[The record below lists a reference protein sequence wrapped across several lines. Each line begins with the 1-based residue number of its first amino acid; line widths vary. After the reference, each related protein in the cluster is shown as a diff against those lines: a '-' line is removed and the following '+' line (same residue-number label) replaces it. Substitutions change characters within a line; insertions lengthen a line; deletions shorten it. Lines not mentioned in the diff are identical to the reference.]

1 MPANDPKRTSGLTV
15 AEAGC
20 AISPSPALGR
30 KVLALVFA
38 QGVFSGGHLQRR
50 EFITVIG
57 GVAAAGACPLAARA
71 QQPAMPVI
79 GFLHLTSLELTREN
93 LASFRRGLGE
103 TGYIEGSNVALEYRW
118 AQGRNDQLPTL
129 AAELV
134 GRQVSV
140 IVVLESTQGALAAKA
155 ATQTIPIVFM
165 QAADP
170 VRIGLVDQFNRP
182 GRNLTGINLM
192 LAEVAGKRLELLLQ
206 LVPAARSIAYLRNP
220 TNPVFAESETREL
233 QGAARAHGVRLLS
246 VNASRPSEFETA
258 FADVVQQRA
267 DALVVS
273 SAVSLLTDPD
283 QVVALAA
290 RHAVPAI
297 YAWRPSV
304 AVGGLMSYATSL
316 PHAWRQAGVY
326 TGRILKGEK
335 PADLPVLQP
344 TKFELLINLKT
355 AKALGLAIP
364 QTLQVAA
371 DEVIE

>member
-1 MPANDPKRTSGLTV
+1 MQPYSRAPICYAFSATGVVQGFTQRTNVRRRDFIKVV
-15 AEAGC
+15 AG
-20 AISPSPALGR
+20 S
-30 KVLALVFA
+30 
-38 QGVFSGGHLQRR
+38 
-50 EFITVIG
+50 
-57 GVAAAGACPLAARA
+57 AAAWPLASYA
-71 QQPAMPVI
+71 QQPATPVI

-192 LAEVAGKRLELLLQ
+192 LAEVAGKRLELLLE

-233 QGAARAHGVRLLS
+233 QAAARAHAVRLLS
-246 VNASRPSEFETA
+246 MNASRPSEFETA

-283 QVVALAA
+283 QIVALAA

-297 YAWRPSV
+297 YAWRPSM
-304 AVGGLMSYATSL
+304 AVGGLMSYAANL

-364 QTLQVAA
+364 QTLHVAA

>member
-1 MPANDPKRTSGLTV
+1 
-15 AEAGC
+15 
-20 AISPSPALGR
+20 
-30 KVLALVFA
+30 
-38 QGVFSGGHLQRR
+38 
-50 EFITVIG
+50 
-57 GVAAAGACPLAARA
+57 
-71 QQPAMPVI
+71 MPVI

-103 TGYIEGSNVALEYRW
+103 TGYIEDRNVAIEYRW

-140 IVVLESTQGALAAKA
+140 IVVLESTQGALAAQA

-355 AKALGLAIP
+355 AKALGIAIP
-364 QTLQVAA
+364 QTLHVAA

>member
-1 MPANDPKRTSGLTV
+1 
-15 AEAGC
+15 
-20 AISPSPALGR
+20 
-30 KVLALVFA
+30 
-38 QGVFSGGHLQRR
+38 LQRR
-50 EFITVIG
+50 EFITLIG

-103 TGYIEGSNVALEYRW
+103 TGYIEDRNVAIEYRW

-140 IVVLESTQGALAAKA
+140 IVVLESTQGALAAQA

>member
-1 MPANDPKRTSGLTV
+1 MKR
-15 AEAGC
+15 
-20 AISPSPALGR
+20 R
-30 KVLALVFA
+30 D
-38 QGVFSGGHLQRR
+38 
-50 EFITVIG
+50 FITLVG
-57 GVAAAGACPLAARA
+57 GTAAAWPLAVRA
-71 QQPAMPVI
+71 QQTAMPVI
-79 GFLHLTSLELTREN
+79 GFLHLTSLDLTREN
-93 LASFRRGLGE
+93 LASFREGLDE
-103 TGYIEGSNVALEYRW
+103 TGYIEGKNVAIEYRW
-118 AQGRNDQLPTL
+118 AQGQNDQLPAL
-129 AAELV
+129 AAELA
-134 GRQVSV
+134 RDQVSV

-155 ATQTIPIVFM
+155 ATKTIPIVFM

-170 VRIGLVDQFNRP
+170 VRIGLVDSLNQP

-192 LAEVAGKRLELLLQ
+192 WAEVAGKRLELLLE
-206 LVPAARSIAYLRNP
+206 LVPAAKSIAYLGNP
-220 TNPVFAESETREL
+220 SNPVFAESETREL
-233 QGAARAHGVRLLS
+233 QSAARAHGLRLTI
-246 VNASRPSEFETA
+246 VNASRPSEFEVA

-283 QVVALAA
+283 QIVALAA
-290 RHAVPAI
+290 RNALPAI

-316 PHAWRQAGVY
+316 PNAWRQAGFY

-355 AKALGLAIP
+355 AKALRLTVP

>member
-1 MPANDPKRTSGLTV
+1 MKR
-15 AEAGC
+15 
-20 AISPSPALGR
+20 R
-30 KVLALVFA
+30 D
-38 QGVFSGGHLQRR
+38 
-50 EFITVIG
+50 FITLAG
-57 GVAAAGACPLAARA
+57 TAAVWPVAARA
-71 QQPAMPVI
+71 QRPTMPVI

-93 LASFRRGLGE
+93 LGSFLRGLGE
-103 TGYIEGSNVALEYRW
+103 TGYIEGKNVAIEYRW

-134 GRQVSV
+134 RDQVSV

-170 VRIGLVDQFNRP
+170 VRIGLVDSLNRP

-192 LAEVAGKRLELLLQ
+192 WAEVAGKRLELLLE
-206 LVPAARSIAYLRNP
+206 LVPAAKSIAYLGNP
-220 TNPVFAESETREL
+220 SNPVFAESETREL
-233 QGAARAHGVRLLS
+233 QAAAHAHALRLMI
-246 VNASRPSEFETA
+246 VNASHPSEFERA
-258 FADVVQQRA
+258 FADIVRQQA
-267 DALVVS
+267 NALVVS

-283 QVVALAA
+283 QIVALAA
-290 RHAVPAI
+290 RHALPAI

-316 PHAWRQAGVY
+316 PNAWRQAGVY

-355 AKALGLAIP
+355 AKALGLTVP

>member
-1 MPANDPKRTSGLTV
+1 MKR
-15 AEAGC
+15 
-20 AISPSPALGR
+20 R
-30 KVLALVFA
+30 D
-38 QGVFSGGHLQRR
+38 
-50 EFITVIG
+50 FITLAG
-57 GVAAAGACPLAARA
+57 TAAVWPVAARA
-71 QQPAMPVI
+71 QQPTMPVI

-93 LASFRRGLGE
+93 LASFRRGLAE
-103 TGYIEGSNVALEYRW
+103 TGYSEGKNVAIEYRW

-134 GRQVSV
+134 RDQVFV

-170 VRIGLVDQFNRP
+170 VQIGLVDSLNRP

-192 LAEVAGKRLELLLQ
+192 WAEVAGKRLELLLE
-206 LVPAARSIAYLRNP
+206 LVPTAKSIAYLGNP
-220 TNPVFAESETREL
+220 SNPVFAESETREL
-233 QGAARAHGVRLLS
+233 QAAARAHALRLMI
-246 VNASRPSEFETA
+246 VNASHPSEFETA
-258 FADVVQQRA
+258 FADIVRQQA

-283 QVVALAA
+283 QIVALAA
-290 RHAVPAI
+290 RFAVPAI

-304 AVGGLMSYATSL
+304 TVGGLMSYATNL
-316 PHAWRQAGVY
+316 ANAWRQAGVY

-355 AKALGLAIP
+355 AKALGLTIP
-364 QTLQVAA
+364 QTLQVTA
-371 DEVIE
+371 DEMIE

>member
-1 MPANDPKRTSGLTV
+1 MKR
-15 AEAGC
+15 
-20 AISPSPALGR
+20 R
-30 KVLALVFA
+30 D
-38 QGVFSGGHLQRR
+38 
-50 EFITVIG
+50 FITLAG
-57 GVAAAGACPLAARA
+57 TAAVWPVAARA
-71 QQPAMPVI
+71 QQPTMPVI

-93 LASFRRGLGE
+93 LASFRRGLAE
-103 TGYIEGSNVALEYRW
+103 TGYSEGKNVAIEYRW

-129 AAELV
+129 AAGLV
-134 GRQVSV
+134 RDQVSV
-140 IVVLESTQGALAAKA
+140 IVVLESTQGALAAQA

-170 VRIGLVDQFNRP
+170 VRIGLVDSLNRP

-192 LAEVAGKRLELLLQ
+192 WAEVAGKRLELLLE
-206 LVPAARSIAYLRNP
+206 LVPAAKSIAYLGNP
-220 TNPVFAESETREL
+220 SNPVFAESETREL
-233 QGAARAHGVRLLS
+233 QAAARAHALRLMI

-258 FADVVQQRA
+258 FADIIRQQA

-283 QVVALAA
+283 QIVALAA
-290 RHAVPAI
+290 RHALPAI

-316 PHAWRQAGVY
+316 PNAWRQAGVY

-355 AKALGLAIP
+355 AKALGLTVP